1 MEGMGGVLEIEF
13 NRQSRRNKDQ
23 ICFGRDLGPVF
34 VFYVNIAWIKL
45 NLGGRKRV
53 RGPRA

>member
-1 MEGMGGVLEIEF
+1 MGVLEIEF

-34 VFYVNIAWIKL
+34 VFFVNIAWIKL